1 MIKEEI
7 LPIVTEYFDGDS
19 MAANVWID
27 KYAMKTQLGEILEAT
42 PNDMHHRLAKEFARI
57 EAKYPNPLSEEEIFE
72 LLDKF
77 KYIVPQ
83 GSPAAGI
90 GNKHLIISLSNC
102 FVIGNDADSYGGIMN
117 TDEEQVQIMK
127 RRGGVGHDLS
137 HLRPSGAM
145 ANNAALNDMA
155 GMVLYAQRYS
165 NSTKEVRQGDRRGAL
180 MLSVS
185 VKHPDTEKFIDAK
198 LESGKITDANMSVRV
213 SDEFMKAVKED
224 KDFIQTFPIDLK
236 HGNLEEF
243 NLEYNKL
250 TEYWDT
256 DGNRGYIKKVKA
268 KNIWDKIIKNAHKSA
283 EPGVLFWDT
292 IIRESPADCYGEDWK
307 SVSTNPCLT
316 GETIVAVA
324 DGRNGVTIKE
334 LAKEGVKFP
343 VYSARLNRSTGNH
356 GGGWKSEIKW
366 ANAFRTGT
374 KLVFEIVLSDGS
386 SFKCTGDHLLATKDG
401 KYVEAE
407 YSNGIQLAKFYSF
420 SEKISEKSYRHINSK
435 SDGYSKQYRMIWEFL
450 NGKYDGKYFNVDHI
464 NLDSTCDYIENLELL
479 EKGDHIKGTKRDG
492 YHNPIHKLDGDARF
506 KLMNKRK
513 CIFANASK
521 YNWSKERLANAVE
534 DFDSIYSEIL
544 EELEPADINVYLD
557 EDIFV
562 SQVNKLGEE
571 NVYDLTVDDNHNF
584 YIITKTDDERYLN
597 SSGVLV
603 HNCGE
608 IPLCKYDSCRLLLM
622 NLFGYVLNPFESNA
636 VFDFEKFKHDTIIA
650 QRLMDDLVDLEIEAV
665 GRIIDKIN
673 SDPESLDLRK
683 VEIEV
688 WQKII
693 NKAKEGR
700 RTGLGVTGEGDMLA
714 ALGLIYGTEE
724 AISVAVEVHKTL
736 AVQSY
741 TSSIIMAEER
751 GAFPI
756 WDGEK
761 EMNNPF
767 LGRILEEL
775 RDTEYQYRYENFGRR
790 NISNL
795 TIPPAG
801 TTSLMTQTTS
811 GVEPVFMVAY
821 KRRRRTIDKLKATFT
836 DEHGEMF
843 EEYNVFHHKFVDWM
857 VVNKFIID
865 RTYTFNP
872 NDEEQLN
879 MVIKQSPYYRATSAD
894 VNWVDKV
901 KMQGAIQK
909 WVDHSIS
916 ATTNIPANTTVD
928 TVEKIYMAAYE
939 SGCKG
944 MTIYREGSRSGILV
958 SHKTEQSD
966 DFNYIDAVKRPKLL
980 ECDIYHKTALKQDWM
995 IIVGKLKG
1003 KPYEIF
1009 AFPEL
1014 PNHIFPTKIER
1025 GEVSKVKSSVYKLS
1039 GHDGVKS
1046 YEIGNIIPLIDESGQ
1061 AHTRKFSLMLRH
1073 HVDPVYIIKDID
1085 QYAIVTSFDKVI
1097 QRVLRNY
1104 VIEDG
1109 EKCSEC
1115 GGDLI
1120 RQDGCV
1126 KCSQCSWS
1134 KCG

>member
-1 MIKEEI
+1 MTKEEI
-7 LPIVTEYFDGDS
+7 LPIVTEYFNGDA
-19 MAANVWID
+19 MAASVWID
-27 KYAMKTQLGEILEAT
+27 KYAVKTQLGDILEAT
-42 PNDMHHRLAKEFARI
+42 PTDMHHRLAKEFARI
-57 EAKYPNPLSEEEIFE
+57 EAKYPNPLTEDQIFE

-90 GNKHLIISLSNC
+90 GNKNLIISLSNC

-145 ANNAALNDMA
+145 ANNSALNDMA
-155 GMVLYAQRYS
+155 GVVLYAQRYS

-185 VKHPDTEKFIDAK
+185 VNHTDTEKFIDAK
-198 LESGKITDANMSVRV
+198 MESGKITDANMSIRV
-213 SDEFMKAVKED
+213 TDEFMRAVKED
-224 KDFIQTFPIDLK
+224 KDFTQTFPIGLK

-243 NLEYNKL
+243 NLEYDKL
-250 TEYWDT
+250 VTYWDENN
-256 DGNRGYIKKVKA
+256 NRGYIKKVKA
-268 KNIWDKIIKNAHKSA
+268 KKIWDKIIKNAHKSA

-292 IIRESPADCYGEDWK
+292 IIRESPADCYGTNWK
-307 SVSTNPCLT
+307 SVSTNP
-316 GETIVAVA
+316 
-324 DGRNGVTIKE
+324 
-334 LAKEGVKFP
+334 
-343 VYSARLNRSTGNH
+343 
-356 GGGWKSEIKW
+356 
-366 ANAFRTGT
+366 
-374 KLVFEIVLSDGS
+374 
-386 SFKCTGDHLLATKDG
+386 
-401 KYVEAE
+401 
-407 YSNGIQLAKFYSF
+407 
-420 SEKISEKSYRHINSK
+420 
-435 SDGYSKQYRMIWEFL
+435 
-450 NGKYDGKYFNVDHI
+450 
-464 NLDSTCDYIENLELL
+464 
-479 EKGDHIKGTKRDG
+479 
-492 YHNPIHKLDGDARF
+492 
-506 KLMNKRK
+506 
-513 CIFANASK
+513 
-521 YNWSKERLANAVE
+521 
-534 DFDSIYSEIL
+534 
-544 EELEPADINVYLD
+544 
-557 EDIFV
+557 
-562 SQVNKLGEE
+562 
-571 NVYDLTVDDNHNF
+571 
-584 YIITKTDDERYLN
+584 
-597 SSGVLV
+597 
-603 HNCGE
+603 CGE

-622 NLFGYVLNPFESNA
+622 NLFGYVLNPFEPNA
-636 VFDFEKFKHDTIIA
+636 AFDFVKFKHDAIIA

-665 GRIIDKIN
+665 DRILDKIHN
-673 SDPESLDLRK
+673 DPEPNDLRH
-683 VEIEV
+683 VEIGV
-688 WQKII
+688 WEKIQ

-714 ALGLIYGTEE
+714 ALGLVYGTEE
-724 AISVAVEVHKTL
+724 ATAKAVEVHKTL

-741 TSSIIMAEER
+741 KSSIIMAEER
-751 GAFPI
+751 GSFPI

-767 LGRILEEL
+767 LGRILEEI
-775 RDTEYQYRYENFGRR
+775 RGTSYQHMYERTGRR

-801 TTSLMTQTTS
+801 TTSMMTQTTS

-821 KRRRRTIDKLKATFT
+821 KRRRRTVDKSKASFT
-836 DEHGEMF
+836 DDHGEMF
-843 EEYNVFHHKFVDWM
+843 EEYNVFHHKFNDWYDK
-857 VVNKFIID
+857 NWFKTDPHLFDID
-865 RTYTFNP
+865 FKKPLDMY
-872 NDEEQLN
+872 NDEELALL
-879 MVIKQSPYYRATSAD
+879 ISKSPYHKATSAD

-901 KMQGAIQK
+901 RMQGAIQK

-928 TVEKIYMAAYE
+928 TVDKIYMAAYE

-958 SHKTEQSD
+958 SNKSEQPD

-1014 PNHIFPTKIER
+1014 PNHIFPTKIEK

-1039 GHDGVKS
+1039 GHDGVKN